1 LQNEGTAVF
10 LLGAMVVHK
19 CELGVF
25 LTRTAPTKP
34 MLDKAMTVGYKVIP
48 SYKFSRWLNFPKP
61 LNYQIVSIFAQI

>member
-34 MLDKAMTVGYKVIP
+34 MLDKAMTVGYFESSNQRYPKLQILTLAE
-48 SYKFSRWLNFPKP
+48 FS
-61 LNYQIVSIFAQI
+61 